1 MDSQNT
7 PAPEALKPQDASTSA
22 SADTGTPAA
31 PPPAKRPK
39 LLRRGTYR
47 PSHKATFVALV
58 VVILILAINAGIIVF
73 IIKKQA
79 SNEPKVNNDQV
90 TISQSALDKLGVMRN
105 AVGDSGVQLIVGPNA
120 KFNNQV
126 QVGGDVS
133 IAGALKLN
141 SKFSAS
147 DASLAKLEAG
157 DTSLNTLNVN
167 GAATASSLALR
178 SDLNV
183 SGSTHFQGAVTTSQ
197 LLTVNNNLNVTGS
210 VSIGGVLSVNSF
222 HAASLVVDST
232 LTVGGHVITSGSRPG
247 VSAGPGVGSNGT
259 VSISG
264 NDQSGTVA
272 VNTGVGAGGGIVANI
287 TFHNRNSN
295 IPHLVVTP
303 NGPGT
308 GVVYVFRTTSGF
320 SIGVNGSLPPA
331 GYAFDYIVEQ

>member
-7 PAPEALKPQDASTSA
+7 PAPEALKPQDASA
-22 SADTGTPAA
+22 TPAA
-31 PPPAKRPK
+31 PNPATPVAPKRRNP
-39 LLRRGTYR
+39 LRRGTYR
-47 PSHKATFVALV
+47 PSHKATFMALIV
-58 VVILILAINAGIIVF
+58 VVLILGINAGIIVF
-73 IIKKQA
+73 ILKKQA
-79 SNEPKVNNDQV
+79 ADQPKVNNDQV
-90 TISQSALDKLGVMRN
+90 TISQSALDKLGVARN
-105 AVGDSGVQLIVGPNA
+105 AVGDSGVELVVGPSA

-167 GAATASSLALR
+167 GAATASSLSLR
-178 SDLNV
+178 SDLSV
-183 SGSTHFQGAVTTSQ
+183 TGSTHFQGAVTTSQ

-210 VSIGGVLSVNSF
+210 VAIGGVLSVNSF
-222 HAASLVVDST
+222 HTASLVVDST
-232 LTVGGHVITSGSRPG
+232 ITLGGHIITSGSRPG

-287 TFHNRNSN
+287 TFHSKYSN
-295 IPHLVVTP
+295 IPHVVVTP
-303 NGPGT
+303 VGPGT

-320 SIGVNGSLPPA
+320 SIGVNGALSPA

>member
-7 PAPEALKPQDASTSA
+7 PAPEALKPQDASSSSPA
-22 SADTGTPAA
+22 SPSPA
-31 PPPAKRPK
+31 PK
-39 LLRRGTYR
+39 KPNPLRRGTYR
-47 PSHKATFVALV
+47 PSHKATFVAMIV
-58 VVILILAINAGIIVF
+58 VALILGINAGIIGF

-79 SNEPKVNNDQV
+79 ASNTPINNDQV
-90 TISQSALDKLGVMRN
+90 TVSQSALSALGVNRN
-105 AVGDSGVQLIVGPNA
+105 SVGNNGVVLVVGPSA
-120 KFNNQV
+120 KFNNEV

-133 IAGALKLN
+133 IAGSLKLN
-141 SKFSAS
+141 SKFTAS

-157 DTSLNTLNVN
+157 DTSVNSLNVN
-167 GAATASSLALR
+167 GAATASTLSLR
-178 SDLNV
+178 SDLAV
-183 SGSTHFQGAVTTSQ
+183 TGSTHFQGAVTTSQ

-210 VSIGGVLSVNSF
+210 VAIGGVLSVNSF
-222 HAASLVVDST
+222 HAASLAVDST
-232 LTVGGHVITSGSRPG
+232 ITIGGHVITSGSRPG

-287 TFHNRNSN
+287 TFHNRYSN
-295 IPHLVVTP
+295 IPHVVVTAV
-303 NGPGT
+303 GPGT

-320 SIGVNGSLPPA
+320 SIGVNGALSPG